1 MVVETVLVKQMAPVK
16 NRKHFFPFFC
26 FPFVPI
32 LFIKICIRGCFQA
45 KYFIQADVFVFS
57 CRHCFCLSEIPQS
70 KKELW
75 IRTGTDGCSIKY
87 FLYSKETWCA
97 RHQLPFMWI
106 EFHNSL
112 NFLPCCGLLV
122 PSEFLDV
129 QCERCQSYSRRS
141 NKLLTCGSSELIVIS
156 FGVVPFMS
164 RSFNVATGSL
174 RFWSYA
180 IINRLLLSIN
190 RRIQLITGNRNRQ
203 TRNEKF

>member
-1 MVVETVLVKQMAPVK
+1 MMVETVLVEQMAPVK

-32 LFIKICIRGCFQA
+32 LFIKICIRECFQA

-129 QCERCQSYSRRS
+129 QCERCQSLLEEIKQIIDMWLIRINCNLIWSRPIHVAILQCS
-141 NKLLTCGSSELIVIS
+141 HWQPALLEL
-156 FGVVPFMS
+156 
-164 RSFNVATGSL
+164 R
-174 RFWSYA
+174 YH
-180 IINRLLLSIN
+180 
-190 RRIQLITGNRNRQ
+190 
-203 TRNEKF
+203 